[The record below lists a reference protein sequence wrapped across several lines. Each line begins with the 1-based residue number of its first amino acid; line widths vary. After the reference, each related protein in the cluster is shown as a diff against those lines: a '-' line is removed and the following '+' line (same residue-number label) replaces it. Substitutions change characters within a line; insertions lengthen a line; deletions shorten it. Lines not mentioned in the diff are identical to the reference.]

1 MDRDN
6 KGDVSTG
13 LAVGL
18 VIFILAILSV
28 AIAQGV
34 RANRTLANQAR
45 NQAAAATNQ
54 SMANTRILSGLDTQ
68 SDKLL
73 KGIRNLLDRPIVSG
87 KTIRRVVQRRGRVR
101 TVVVTRI
108 VFRERVVFRT
118 VFRTRTII
126 VCHLPNGMPCPH

>member
-73 KGIRNLLDRPIVSG
+73 KGIRNLLDRPIVSV
-87 KTIRRVVQRRGRVR
+87 KTIRKVVQRRGVR

-118 VFRTRTII
+118 RTII
-126 VCHLPNGMPCPH
+126 VCHLPNGKPCPH

>member
-1 MDRDN
+1 MDRNN

-18 VIFILAILSV
+18 VIFILAILTV

-45 NQAAAATNQ
+45 NQAALATNQ
-54 SMANTRILSGLDTQ
+54 SMANTKILSGLDTQ
-68 SDKLL
+68 GDKLL
-73 KGIRNLLDRPIVSG
+73 KGIRNLLDRPIVSV
-87 KTIRRVVQRRGRVR
+87 KTIRKVVQRRGVR

-126 VCHLPNGMPCPH
+126 VCHLPNGKPCPH

>member
-6 KGDVSTG
+6 RGDVSTG
-13 LAVGL
+13 LAVGM
-18 VIFILAILSV
+18 VIFILAILAV

-34 RANRTLANQAR
+34 RANRTLADQAR
-45 NQAAAATNQ
+45 NQATAATNQ
-54 SMANTRILSGLDTQ
+54 SMANARILTGLDTQ
-68 SDKLL
+68 GDKLL
-73 KGIRNLLDRPIVSG
+73 KGIRNLLDRPIVSV
-87 KTIRRVVQRRGRVR
+87 KTIRRVVQRRGVR

-126 VCHLPNGMPCPH
+126 VCHLPNGKPCPH

>member
-1 MDRDN
+1 MDRNN

-18 VIFILAILSV
+18 VIFILAILTV

-45 NQAAAATNQ
+45 NQAALATNQ
-54 SMANTRILSGLDTQ
+54 SMANTKILSGLDTQ
-68 SDKLL
+68 GDKLL
-73 KGIRNLLDRPIVSG
+73 KGIRNLLDRPIVSV
-87 KTIRRVVQRRGRVR
+87 KTIRKVVQRRGVR

-118 VFRTRTII
+118 RTII
-126 VCHLPNGMPCPH
+126 VCHLPNGKPCPH

>member
-6 KGDVSTG
+6 RGDVSTG
-13 LAVGL
+13 LAVGM
-18 VIFILAILSV
+18 VIFILAILAV

-34 RANRTLANQAR
+34 RANRTLADQAR
-45 NQAAAATNQ
+45 NQATAATNQ
-54 SMANTRILSGLDTQ
+54 SMANARILTGLDTQ
-68 SDKLL
+68 GDKLL
-73 KGIRNLLDRPIVSG
+73 KGIRNLLDRPIVSV
-87 KTIRRVVQRRGRVR
+87 KTIRRVVQRRGVR